1 MISGGKNGTMD
12 SPQPPTD
19 DDTSTGS
26 PVLRPITDD
35 DRQRLID
42 LITELGPSVR
52 HDRRRAT
59 AGVLGTAGALL
70 RVGSGVGTSVV
81 GALARRATSGPLVE
95 GWGLPD
101 EVVQSAVR
109 GLMGAMAGGLGPAE
123 VNSVEAVV
131 DVATRILWPPPG
143 YRAALRTMV
152 EHDLAVE
159 GDWLRP
165 KAYAPRG
172 VVLYLHGGGYLG
184 GSPWT
189 HRATTSRLAMRT
201 NTGVFVPQY
210 RLAPEHPYPAAL
222 EDALACYAA
231 LLLRGVPPS
240 SVIVAGDSAG
250 GGLAAALG
258 LALVERNLP
267 QPAGYCL
274 TSPEVDLTREDRGSA
289 RTNVATDVL
298 PTPIPTAGYVG
309 DADPADPLLSPLFA
323 PTELLAGLAPLLV
336 QAGGREVLCD
346 AQVAFARQAAA
357 AGVPVWLHV
366 EPDMFHVW
374 PLLLPWRLEAHSAE
388 SRVCAFV
395 EQHLGPL
402 PLNAAP
408 GLLTAAGS
416 PAGSVDDEQHL
427 ASEITAQRSAA
438 TAAAA
443 HLEVDERRR
452 PNPFGDDATRS

>member
-1 MISGGKNGTMD
+1 MD
-12 SPQPPTD
+12 SPQPPSED
-19 DDTSTGS
+19 GRPPGS
-26 PVLRPITDD
+26 SALRSMTDD

-42 LITELGPSVR
+42 LIAELGPSVR
-52 HDRRRAT
+52 RDRGRAT
-59 AGVLGTAGALL
+59 VGVLGTTGALL
-70 RVGSGVGTSVV
+70 RVGVGVGSSVA
-81 GALARRATSGPLVE
+81 GSLARRATSGPLVE

-109 GLMGAMAGGLGPAE
+109 GLMGAMAGGMGPAE

-159 GDWLRP
+159 GDWIRP
-165 KAYAPRG
+165 KAYSPRG

-240 SVIVAGDSAG
+240 SVVVAGDSAG

-258 LALVERNLP
+258 LALVQRDLP

-289 RTNVATDVL
+289 RTNIATDVL

-309 DADPADPLLSPLFA
+309 DADAADPLVSPLFA
-323 PTELLAGLAPLLV
+323 PPDLLAGLAPLLV

-346 AQVAFARQAAA
+346 AQVAFARKAAD

-374 PLLLPWRLEAHSAE
+374 PLLLPWRPEAHSAE

-402 PLNAAP
+402 PLSAAP
-408 GLLTAAGS
+408 GLLT
-416 PAGSVDDEQHL
+416 DDEATDGPTGDRQRL
-427 ASEITAQRSAA
+427 ARETAAQRRAA
-438 TAAAA
+438 TTAAA
-443 HLEVDERRR
+443 HLEVDERLR
-452 PNPFGDDATRS
+452 PKPFGDDGA